1 MIAYQIKKQREKM
14 EEDFGIMLHSIKKFE
29 KDPNRVTKK
38 EALFKIRKFNY
49 TKNMLTGFIRDIMV
63 IEKGDK
69 DEN

>member
-1 MIAYQIKKQREKM
+1 M

-49 TKNMLTGFIRDIMV
+49 TKNMLTSFIRDIMV
-63 IEKGDK
+63 IEKGD
-69 DEN
+69 